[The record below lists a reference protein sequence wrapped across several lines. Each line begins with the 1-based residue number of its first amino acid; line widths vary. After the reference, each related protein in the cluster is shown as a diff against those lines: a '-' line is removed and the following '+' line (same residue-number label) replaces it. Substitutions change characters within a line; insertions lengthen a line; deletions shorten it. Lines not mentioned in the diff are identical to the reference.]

1 MTDRSS
7 YPSEQA
13 DKFLVRLPEGMR
25 DRIRKV
31 AKLNGRSMNA
41 EIVATL
47 DEAYPDERSVELMV
61 EYLRDLAHAYAD
73 KDQRTAST
81 LREIYEVINGIRAVL
96 ANEEDEDSE

>member
-1 MTDRSS
+1 MVESS
-7 YPSEQA
+7 TGRDS
-13 DKFLVRLPEGMR
+13 DKFMLRLPDGMR
-25 DRIRKV
+25 ERIRKV

-47 DEAYPDERSVELMV
+47 DEAYPDEQSVELMV
-61 EYLRDLAHAYAD
+61 DYLRDLAHAYAD

-96 ANEEDEDSE
+96 ANEEGEDGE